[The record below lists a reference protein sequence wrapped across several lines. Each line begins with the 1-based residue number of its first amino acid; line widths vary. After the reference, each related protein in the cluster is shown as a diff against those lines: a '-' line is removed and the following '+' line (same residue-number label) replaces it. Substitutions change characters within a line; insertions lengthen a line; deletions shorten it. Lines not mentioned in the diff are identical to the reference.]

1 MNDLEDIAARL
12 RAAGDLAAMLAAS
25 FDGFEAIRSA
35 ARACEDLDPGLLPAF
50 MLAAGA
56 AVEGRNTVAAAPPR
70 PRAHGGQLAAPE
82 PGADVEAAADG
93 LAALAGLLAGRLS
106 AVAAQAAAPGDRD
119 ACVIAAGAAAQI
131 GQLLTRSSDAA
142 AVR

>member
-1 MNDLEDIAARL
+1 MNSLDDIAARL
-12 RAAGDLAAMLAAS
+12 RACGDLAATLAVS

-56 AVEGRNTVAAAPPR
+56 AVEGRNTVAAAPSL
-70 PRAHGGQLAAPE
+70 PRAHGGRPGVPE
-82 PGADVEAAADG
+82 PSADVGEAADG

-106 AVAAQAAAPGDRD
+106 AAAAQAAAPGDRD
-119 ACVIAAGAAAQI
+119 ACAVAVGAAVQI
-131 GQLLTRSSDAA
+131 GRLLTWSSDAS